1 MDSKTNIYVLL
12 KNLEAFV
19 KDVPINPKSPKRR
32 AWERN
37 RAEMKKALK
46 ETNRILMKPG
56 YLEGLEVFV
65 GPFKGCGKVPSRQ
78 VFLEQLQKVLHKT
91 VREQF
96 ESVRPP
102 EPVRKMR

>member
-19 KDVPINPKSPKRR
+19 NAVPINPKSPKRR

-65 GPFKGCGKVPSRQ
+65 GPFKGCGKVPSKQ

-96 ESVRPP
+96 KPDRRP
-102 EPVRKMR
+102 EPVRKKR